1 METKNTLLFIS
12 IEVEDIDYILK
23 ELHNINF
30 SPSVVIKQEI
40 NEALLFLNN
49 NNPDIIICGSTLR
62 SDCIDSLIN
71 SVFKLDKQPL
81 IFFISDLT

>member
-12 IEVEDIDYILK
+12 IEVEDIDHILK

-30 SPSVVIKQEI
+30 SPSVVIKQETGD
-40 NEALLFLNN
+40 ALLYLNN

-71 SVFKLDKQPL
+71 ILN
-81 IFFISDLT
+81 